1 MDKLKKKRCV
11 KQMLVTLAFKK
22 VQKISDLL
30 GFRSSNSNSLTQ
42 SSIYD
47 EAFPRSFCRFA
58 ALKGFP
64 KVTGEH
70 L

>member
-1 MDKLKKKRCV
+1 MP
-11 KQMLVTLAFKK
+11 VTLVFKK
-22 VQKISDLL
+22 GQKISDLL
-30 GFRSSNSNSLTQ
+30 GFRSSNSNGLTQ
-42 SSIYD
+42 SNIYD
-47 EAFPRSFCRFA
+47 EAFPRSFCRIA